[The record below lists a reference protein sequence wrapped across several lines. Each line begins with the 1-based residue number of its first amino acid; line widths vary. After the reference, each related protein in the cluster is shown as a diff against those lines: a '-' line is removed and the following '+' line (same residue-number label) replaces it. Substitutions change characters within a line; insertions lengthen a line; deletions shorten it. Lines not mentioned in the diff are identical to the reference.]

1 MAALWQVGG
10 VADRDD
16 TSYILYNL
24 PVKAADTITA
34 KATVNKALVDD
45 RAFQQPMKPRLGHR
59 TLSAAIVEQL
69 RRDILDGTY
78 AAGEQLR
85 QDALAASFQVS
96 RIPVREALFQLEA
109 EGLVLIE
116 PHKGAIVSAFSLEE
130 INDVFDL
137 RVLLEPRLLAQSAPL
152 LSAADFADIAAL
164 DAEFNAAIAQQN
176 VAQWG
181 QLNARFHLA
190 LYRQARQPRTLAIVT
205 SLLQTSD
212 RFTRLQMNRA
222 PALARAESEHRKLFR
237 LCQDGKLVQACEHL
251 AAHIEK
257 VRQDLHSLLKRTARA
272 SAAQAQAEVQAQ
284 AQPNPAPTLRKH
296 SR

>member
-1 MAALWQVGG
+1 LK
-10 VADRDD
+10 
-16 TSYILYNL
+16 T
-24 PVKAADTITA
+24 
-34 KATVNKALVDD
+34 
-45 RAFQQPMKPRLGHR
+45 RLGHR

-130 INDVFDL
+130 IDDVFDL
-137 RVLLEPRLLAQSAPL
+137 RVLLEPRMLAQSAPL
-152 LSAADFADIAAL
+152 LTPEDFAEISAL
-164 DAEFNAAIAQQN
+164 DAAFAAAIAAHD

-181 QLNARFHLA
+181 QLNARYHLA
-190 LYRQARQPRTLAIVT
+190 LYRHARQPRTLAIVT

-222 PALARAESEHRKLFR
+222 PAFTRAEKEHRQLLR
-237 LCQDGKLVQACEHL
+237 LCREGKTAKACDYLV
-251 AAHIEK
+251 AHIEK
-257 VRQDLHSLLKRTARA
+257 VRQDLHALLRRNRGRLTQDATARPVGYPDSHHA
-272 SAAQAQAEVQAQ
+272 
-284 AQPNPAPTLRKH
+284 
-296 SR
+296 

>member
-1 MAALWQVGG
+1 
-10 VADRDD
+10 
-16 TSYILYNL
+16 
-24 PVKAADTITA
+24 
-34 KATVNKALVDD
+34 
-45 RAFQQPMKPRLGHR
+45 MKPRLGHR

-78 AAGEQLR
+78 AAGAQLR

-109 EGLVLIE
+109 EGLLRIE

-130 INDVFDL
+130 IDDVFDL

-152 LSAADFADIAAL
+152 LTPQDFAEASALDADFAR
-164 DAEFNAAIAQQN
+164 AIAEQD

-181 QLNARFHLA
+181 LLNARYHLA
-190 LYRQARQPRTLAIVT
+190 LYRHARQPRTLAIVT

-222 PALARAESEHRKLFR
+222 PALARAETEHRKLLR
-237 LCQDGKLVQACEHL
+237 LCRAGKVSEACDFLV
-251 AAHIEK
+251 AHIEK
-257 VRQDLHSLLKRTARA
+257 VRQDLRALLERGAQGSSSGKR
-272 SAAQAQAEVQAQ
+272 
-284 AQPNPAPTLRKH
+284 
-296 SR
+296 

>member
-1 MAALWQVGG
+1 MSSPIK
-10 VADRDD
+10 
-16 TSYILYNL
+16 T
-24 PVKAADTITA
+24 
-34 KATVNKALVDD
+34 
-45 RAFQQPMKPRLGHR
+45 RLGHR

-69 RRDILDGTY
+69 RSDILAGTY
-78 AAGEQLR
+78 AAGDQLR

-130 INDVFDL
+130 IDDVFDL
-137 RVLLEPRLLAQSAPL
+137 RVMLEPRMLAQSAPL
-152 LSAADFADIAAL
+152 LTPQDFAEVSTL
-164 DAEFNAAIAQQN
+164 DAEFKGAIAEQD

-190 LYRQARQPRTLAIVT
+190 LYRHARQPRTLAIVT

-222 PALARAESEHRKLFR
+222 PALSRAESEHRKLLR
-237 LCQDGKLVQACEHL
+237 LCQEGKVAQACDHL
-251 AAHIEK
+251 VAHIEK
-257 VRQDLHSLLKRTARA
+257 VRRDLHALLERGAH
-272 SAAQAQAEVQAQ
+272 SS
-284 AQPNPAPTLRKH
+284 TLRRQAVPAVH
-296 SR
+296 SKTAA

>member
-1 MAALWQVGG
+1 
-10 VADRDD
+10 
-16 TSYILYNL
+16 
-24 PVKAADTITA
+24 
-34 KATVNKALVDD
+34 
-45 RAFQQPMKPRLGHR
+45 MKTRLGHR

-78 AAGEQLR
+78 AAGDQLR
-85 QDALAASFQVS
+85 QDALAASFEVS

-130 INDVFDL
+130 IDDVFDL

-152 LSAADFADIAAL
+152 LAAQDFAEASAL
-164 DAEFNAAIAQQN
+164 DAEFARAIAAQD

-181 QLNARFHLA
+181 QLNARLHLA
-190 LYRQARQPRTLAIVT
+190 LYRHARQPRTLAIVT

-222 PALARAESEHRKLFR
+222 PALARAESEHRKLLR
-237 LCQDGKLVQACEHL
+237 LCQQRKVAEACDHLV
-251 AAHIEK
+251 AHIEK
-257 VRQDLHSLLKRTARA
+257 VRQDLHALLRRAARSSTAPRQAGA
-272 SAAQAQAEVQAQ
+272 SIKTKLAA
-284 AQPNPAPTLRKH
+284 
-296 SR
+296 

>member
-1 MAALWQVGG
+1 L
-10 VADRDD
+10 
-16 TSYILYNL
+16 
-24 PVKAADTITA
+24 
-34 KATVNKALVDD
+34 
-45 RAFQQPMKPRLGHR
+45 KPRLGHR

-78 AAGEQLR
+78 AAGDQLR

-130 INDVFDL
+130 IDDVFDL
-137 RVLLEPRLLAQSAPL
+137 RVLLEPRMLAQSAPRL
-152 LSAADFADIAAL
+152 APQDFADASAL
-164 DAEFNAAIAQQN
+164 DAEFARAIAAQD

-181 QLNARFHLA
+181 QLNARYHLA
-190 LYRQARQPRTLAIVT
+190 LYRHARQPRTLAIVT

-222 PALARAESEHRKLFR
+222 PALARAETEHRKLLR
-237 LCQDGKLVQACEHL
+237 LCRDGKVPEACDYLV
-251 AAHIEK
+251 AHIEK
-257 VRQDLHSLLKRTARA
+257 VRRDLHALLRRDAPSGTPPRPTATPVKTRTTA
-272 SAAQAQAEVQAQ
+272 
-284 AQPNPAPTLRKH
+284 
-296 SR
+296 